1 MFKQL
6 HKILIFRRRVNVLS
20 AEILS
25 FINPTIKTLLDVW
38 CGDGAISKLIQ
49 NKNKEIKIVG
59 IDVMERPTS
68 SIIIELFDG
77 ENIPYHNDSF
87 DCTMLIDVLHHV
99 KNIKQLLTEA
109 KRVSKKFILIKDH
122 QYKSNFDLNVL
133 KFMDYVGNKP
143 HNVII
148 NYNFLNEVEWNSLF
162 DDLGL
167 EVIRKKIKVPLYL
180 FPFNI
185 LFGRKLHFICL
196 LQIIK

>member
-6 HKILIFRRRVNVLS
+6 HNILIFRRRVNVLS

-25 FINPTIKTLLDVW
+25 FITPTIKTLLDVG

-109 KRVSKKFILIKDH
+109 KRVSKNFILIKDH
-122 QYKSNFDLNVL
+122 QYKSNLDLNVL

-143 HNVII
+143 HNIII
-148 NYNFLNEVEWNSLF
+148 NYNFLNEVEWNSMF

>member
-25 FINPTIKTLLDVW
+25 FINPTIKTLLDVG